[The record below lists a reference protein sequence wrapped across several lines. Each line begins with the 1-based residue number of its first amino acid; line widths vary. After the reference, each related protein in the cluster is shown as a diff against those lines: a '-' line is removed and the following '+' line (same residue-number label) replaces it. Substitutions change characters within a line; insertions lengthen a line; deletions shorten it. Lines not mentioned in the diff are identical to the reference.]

1 MTSNIAPT
9 EMILRIT
16 TASGLLF
23 GALVTTFPA
32 FAEQEAV
39 CDSTVSNISIPK
51 AAAGGGAE
59 QALLKI
65 FEADQKDRDELM
77 KGNTFHRELWPSVAQ
92 HDADHRRTV
101 LRMLQRHEVR
111 SANELY
117 LAAFVF
123 QHGQCPEDFR
133 LASTLAQAAI
143 ERGSEKAKW
152 LYAASLDRYLLM
164 TNQPQKFGT
173 QFRLGS
179 DGKQELAPLDPS
191 TTDEERAKYNVP
203 SLGGR

>member
-1 MTSNIAPT
+1 MTCNIAPT
-9 EMILRIT
+9 EMILRIA
-16 TASGLLF
+16 TAAGLLF
-23 GALVTTFPA
+23 GFLFTTIPA
-32 FAEQEAV
+32 FAQQEAV

-51 AAAGGGAE
+51 AAAGGGVE
-59 QALLKI
+59 PALLKI

-77 KGNTFHRELWPSVAQ
+77 QGDTFHRELWPAVAQ
-92 HDADHRRTV
+92 HDAARRRVV
-101 LRMLQRHEVR
+101 LRMLQKQKVR

-143 ERGSEKAKW
+143 DRGSEKAKW
-152 LYAASLDRYLLM
+152 LYAAAVDRYLLM

-179 DGKQELAPLDPS
+179 DGKQELAPLDPT
-191 TTDEERAKYNVP
+191 TTDAERAKYNVP
-203 SLGGR
+203 GLGGR